1 MYGGVTSHRYELWLQ
16 RWLAGGTLAWWGT
29 GWAGAAGLVLQ
40 RAGEK
45 AHRKAV
51 QTPGKRAPE
60 SGLAQCGEREE
71 QPLGLLF
78 APSCCD
84 GHLSSAGRSGG
95 CALWED
101 TGWWLVFAGA
111 ESENS
116 EAKAGPRVEAPLMLI
131 WVNQGQRDFTACC

>member
-51 QTPGKRAPE
+51 QAPGKRAPE

-84 GHLSSAGRSGG
+84 GQQRWQEWRLHFVGG
-95 CALWED
+95 H
-101 TGWWLVFAGA
+101 WLVVGICW
-111 ESENS
+111 
-116 EAKAGPRVEAPLMLI
+116 G
-131 WVNQGQRDFTACC
+131 